1 MNLIISVNPMSNPYL
16 SRVQQKLAHCR
27 LTLELYS
34 TDAPIQQQKALIE
47 AALVHLAVALRL
59 YVREVGHYRDLPMPD
74 RLYNVDDLLT
84 QTAGG
89 VAVDEL
95 AEREFVASIEAA
107 EKSVLNPA
115 VGGVKM
121 IAASINSVTV
131 TDLDLAQ
138 VKHWLQ
144 DFETLAERQRQSFLE
159 Y

>member
-131 TDLDLAQ
+131 TDLDLAK

>member
-1 MNLIISVNPMSNPYL
+1 MSNPYL

-27 LTLELYS
+27 LTLELHS
-34 TDAPIQQQKALIE
+34 TGASIQQQQALIE
-47 AALVHLAVALRL
+47 AALLHLAVALRL

-74 RLYNVDDLLT
+74 RLYSVDDLLT
-84 QTAGG
+84 ETAGG

-95 AEREFVASIEAA
+95 AAREFVASIEAA

>member
-1 MNLIISVNPMSNPYL
+1 MSNPYL

-47 AALVHLAVALRL
+47 AALLHLAVALRL

>member
-47 AALVHLAVALRL
+47 AALLHLAVALRL